1 MDKRIEKTK
10 EKLRQAL
17 GELVRTESIDRISV
31 SALCERAGINRTTFY
46 KYYSVPADI
55 QQEIIDENI
64 ADILQ
69 LMWQEENAWDIRD
82 LILRTLQMVR
92 RNRKLLEGGSHELT
106 MRMTQ
111 QLVKNLRMPE
121 VYQGSELYFIAG
133 GTAAVIDQWIK
144 HDFDTRAPEDVAD
157 EVALYIKAVI
167 A

>member
-46 KYYSVPADI
+46 KYYSVPDDI

-69 LMWQEENAWDIRD
+69 LMWQE
-82 LILRTLQMVR
+82 
-92 RNRKLLEGGSHELT
+92 
-106 MRMTQ
+106 
-111 QLVKNLRMPE
+111 
-121 VYQGSELYFIAG
+121 
-133 GTAAVIDQWIK
+133 
-144 HDFDTRAPEDVAD
+144 
-157 EVALYIKAVI
+157 
-167 A
+167 